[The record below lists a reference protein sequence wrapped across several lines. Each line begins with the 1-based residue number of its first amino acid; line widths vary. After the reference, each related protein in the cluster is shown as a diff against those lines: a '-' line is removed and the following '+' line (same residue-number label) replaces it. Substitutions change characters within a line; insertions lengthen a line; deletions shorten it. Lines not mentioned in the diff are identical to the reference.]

1 MLIIIH
7 WLYEGDHYSRNM
19 IKYSI
24 LKPFGFNLIGLQ
36 PDCYGP
42 VEVKKLNQAVMY
54 YVTLLTAIFFHFYCW
69 SNGEHF

>member
-1 MLIIIH
+1 
-7 WLYEGDHYSRNM
+7 M

-54 YVTLLTAIFFHFYCW
+54 YVTLLTAIFFSFLLLI
-69 SNGEHF
+69 

>member
-1 MLIIIH
+1 
-7 WLYEGDHYSRNM
+7 M

-54 YVTLLTAIFFHFYCW
+54 YGTLLTAIFHFYC
-69 SNGEHF
+69 